1 MAINTINLAGGPQ
14 EFAEFKIGDVTKKLY
29 YNDDLNMKIA
39 KTSLSVGKRL
49 KELSDQKKMTDLD
62 DKTVDEQ
69 RDYLVKLYADLRQEL
84 TEFFDEQFGKGTGK
98 KLYLLTNK
106 STERMAAAFNMID
119 REYDVLRERRDHNIE
134 LMYSN
139 RKARRK
145 K

>member
-29 YNDDLNMKIA
+29 YNDDLNLKIA
-39 KTSLSVGKRL
+39 NTQLSVSKRL
-49 KELSDQKKMTDLD
+49 KALGDQKEMAALD
-62 DKTVDEQ
+62 DKTVDQQ
-69 RDYLVKLYADLRQEL
+69 RDYLVKLYADLRKEL
-84 TEFFDEQFGKGTGK
+84 TEFFDEQFGKGTGD

-106 STERMAAAFNMID
+106 STERMAAAFNMVA
-119 REYDVLRERRDHNIE
+119 REYDTLRERRDHNIE